1 MKSTPRPV
9 DREIARFR
17 AIVRD
22 SANNL
27 LIADGRVN
35 ADAALLDLCAEALHQ
50 LRQAEKTQAEAYA
63 LFHDGRPW
71 DDARREESNRLGE
84 ERERFVKKAKPLLSK
99 IRKLRATTGGGIYA
113 KALVVRSSVTGA
125 AKLAMSLAEDLVACS
140 ELRATLWPPDREAQ
154 P

>member
-27 LIADGRVN
+27 LIADGPVN
-35 ADAALLDLCAEALHQ
+35 ADAALLDLCAEALHL

-84 ERERFVKKAKPLLSK
+84 ERERFVKKPSRCCRKSASCAPPL
-99 IRKLRATTGGGIYA
+99 
-113 KALVVRSSVTGA
+113 A
-125 AKLAMSLAEDLVACS
+125 AASTPRRWLCDH
-140 ELRATLWPPDREAQ
+140 Q
-154 P
+154 